1 MKMKD
6 GATDG
11 VLECEEAFD
20 RLVRGSPRIA
30 AHVGMPPQKITAG
43 VVSVEAGFDRGY
55 LKSGRLKHQ
64 PLIAKIRAFRESGG
78 VDGASLEIGK
88 IKSQLHSSSI
98 KVSRL
103 QQELE
108 IAICQRQAVVA
119 QNIQLHE
126 RVRLLELK
134 IHELQPGLRLLGESC

>member
-1 MKMKD
+1 MK
-6 GATDG
+6 TRDG

-20 RLVRGSPRIA
+20 RLVRSCPRISE
-30 AHVGMPPQKITAG
+30 HVGLPPQKITAG

-55 LKSGRLKHQ
+55 LKSGRSKHQ
-64 PLIAKIRAFRESGG
+64 PLIAKINSFRERGG
-78 VDGASLEIGK
+78 VDETSLKVGK
-88 IKSQLHSSSI
+88 IKGQLHSASL
-98 KVSRL
+98 KVAKL

-108 IAICQRQAVVA
+108 LAIFQRQAVIA

-134 IHELQPGLRLLGESC
+134 INELQPSLRTLSESC